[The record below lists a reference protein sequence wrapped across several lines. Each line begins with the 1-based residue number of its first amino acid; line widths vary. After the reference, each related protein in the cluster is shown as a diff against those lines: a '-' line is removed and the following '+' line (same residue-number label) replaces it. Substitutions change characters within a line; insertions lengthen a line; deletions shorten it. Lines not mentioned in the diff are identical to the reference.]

1 LAAIADEAD
10 RLVVCICGRAAS
22 GKSTVARRFATA
34 GWQLMESGK
43 VVAALLESESIHDL
57 DVPSS
62 MEFRS
67 RAMRLVT
74 GPQPTALVQ
83 ALAGG
88 LATASAR
95 VAVVGVRQVSTVD
108 GLRGCAN
115 GRVVVLYVE
124 TSLTKCAERFA
135 LRDGKRVDDY
145 LAIAGHEV
153 EQDQERLRTMADR
166 VIDNDGPLDVLYGH
180 ADLLA
185 QEWSKES

>member
-1 LAAIADEAD
+1 M
-10 RLVVCICGRAAS
+10 S
-22 GKSTVARRFATA
+22 
-34 GWQLMESGK
+34 GWQLIESGK
-43 VVAALLESESIHDL
+43 VVAALLDSESIHEL

-67 RAMRLVT
+67 RAIRLVT

-88 LATASAR
+88 LAAASAR
-95 VAVVGVRQVSTVD
+95 VAIVGVRQVSTVD
-108 GLRGCAN
+108 GLRGRAK
-115 GRVVVLYVE
+115 GRVGVLYVE
-124 TSLTKCAERFA
+124 TSLAKCAERFA
-135 LRDGKRVDDY
+135 LRDGKRIDDY
-145 LAIAGHEV
+145 KAIAVHEV

-166 VIDNDGPLDVLYGH
+166 AIDNDGSLDALYGH